1 MAVAAESEARSMTI
15 GDLQSVFE
23 RLLTTGK
30 ADVDCTVRVE
40 GPDGAVGELGG
51 IDTNA
56 GDVVLFS
63 THRPMWRARLSERQK
78 TERVHR

>member
-1 MAVAAESEARSMTI
+1 MTI
-15 GDLQSVFE
+15 GDLQSTFE
-23 RLLTTGK
+23 RLLSTGK
-30 ADVDCTVRVE
+30 VDADTVVRVE

-56 GDVVLFS
+56 GDVVLFT

-78 TERVHR
+78 TERVQR